1 MIEIHAWAAWLI
13 AAAVLFIIEIV
24 GGTVA
29 LLCVGAGCLVASGL
43 AALGVST
50 AMQVVT
56 AVAVTILVFVL
67 AGPAIRNF
75 YHKSRHVKH
84 HISNMDA
91 LIGRTGRVTVMIT
104 DRYTDG
110 GRVQIDGDSWQAYTT
125 SPQAPLAVGSIVR
138 VESYD
143 SIVLH
148 VKPNT

>member
-1 MIEIHAWAAWLI
+1 MMWGISAWAAWLI
-13 AAAVLFIIEIV
+13 AAAILIIIEIV
-24 GGTVA
+24 SGTVA
-29 LLCVGAGCLVASGL
+29 LLCVGMGCLAATL
-43 AALGVST
+43 AAVLGLSVI
-50 AMQVVT
+50 AQAVAAVVVT
-56 AVAVTILVFVL
+56 VLIFVL

-75 YHKSRHVKH
+75 YHKSRDVRH

-91 LIGRTGRVTVMIT
+91 LIGRTGRVTAQIT

-125 SPQAPLAVGSIVR
+125 SPSAPLAVGSIVR

-148 VKPNT
+148 VKPA